1 VNKHWLKSYPPGV
14 VAEVDLSICPTLVH
28 LMEDAFRQYKD
39 RPASDFLGKLV
50 SYGEIDAQSQALGA
64 WFQARGLEKGARI
77 AIMMPNVP
85 QYFVTLCAI
94 LRAGYVVVNV
104 NPMYTARELEH
115 QLADSGAEAII
126 VLEMFANTVSQVVNR
141 TAVKHV
147 IVASVGDMLGGLKGF
162 ITNFVIR
169 NVKKAVPAFK
179 FDHYTR
185 FNDAVSEGR
194 SLTLKRPELGPKD
207 LAFLQYTGGTTGV
220 SKGAMLIH
228 ENVVAGALIGEAWL
242 APALER
248 DKHIEQ
254 YSVVNALPL
263 YHIFSLIACF
273 WLGMR
278 KGALNILIA
287 NARDFDS
294 VTKACKP
301 YKINVFPA
309 VSTLFNGLAN
319 HEGFRQLDF
328 SQLRVSNGGGMAVQ
342 RAVAER
348 WLTLTKCPIV
358 EGYGLTETT
367 SGSTCNPVNNDTYN
381 ATVGLPLPNVEIDIR
396 DDAGKSLPFGEPGEI
411 CIRGP
416 NVMVGYWQRPDET
429 AKVMFDDGFFRSG
442 DIGTMDAEGYTRIVD
457 RKKDMIIVSGFNVY
471 PNEVEDVI
479 AMHPG
484 VMECAAVGVPDEH
497 SGEAVKLVV
506 VKKDPALTK
515 EDVLAFA
522 KEKLTGYKR
531 PKIVE
536 FRDTL
541 PKTNV
546 GKVLRRALRDG

>member
-1 VNKHWLKSYPPGV
+1 VEKPWLKSYPPGV
-14 VAEVDLSICPTLVH
+14 PADVDLTTCPTLVH
-28 LMEDAFRQYKD
+28 LMEDAFARYAE
-39 RPASDFLGKLV
+39 RPAADFLGKLI
-50 SYGEIDAQSQALGA
+50 SYAEIDRQSRAFGA
-64 WFQARGLEKGARI
+64 WLQARGLARGARV

-85 QYFVTLCAI
+85 QYFVALCGV
-94 LRAGYVVVNV
+94 LRAGFVVVNV

-115 QLADSGAEAII
+115 QLVDSGAEAII
-126 VLEMFANTVSQVVNR
+126 VLDMFANTVSQVVNR
-141 TAVKHV
+141 GAVKHV

-162 ITNFVIR
+162 ITNFMLR
-169 NVKKAVPAFK
+169 TVKKKVPPFS
-179 FDHYTR
+179 FDHYTG
-185 FNDAVSEGR
+185 FNTVVREGS
-194 SLTLKRPELGPKD
+194 SLKLERPQLKPDD

-220 SKGAMLIH
+220 SKGAMLVH

-248 DKHIEQ
+248 GKPIEQ
-254 YSVVNALPL
+254 YNVVNALPL

-287 NARDFDS
+287 NARDFDALA
-294 VTKACKP
+294 KACAP

-319 HEGFRQLDF
+319 NENFRKLDF
-328 SQLRVSNGGGMAVQ
+328 SELRVSNGGGMAVQ

-348 WLTLTKCPIV
+348 WLALTKCPIV

-367 SGSTCNPVNNDTYN
+367 SGSTCNPVNSDAYN
-381 ATVGLPLPNVEIDIR
+381 GTVGLPMPGVDIDIR
-396 DDAGKSLPFGEPGEI
+396 DDAGKTVPLGEPGEV

-416 NVMVGYWQRPDET
+416 QVMRGYWQRPDET
-429 AKVMFDDGFFRSG
+429 AKVMFADGFFRSG
-442 DIGTMDAEGYTRIVD
+442 DIGTLDAQGYLKIVD

-484 VMECAAVGVPDEH
+484 VMECAAVGVPDES

-515 EDVLAFA
+515 EAVMDYAR
-522 KEKLTGYKR
+522 ENLTGYKR
-531 PKIVE
+531 PRIIE
-536 FRDTL
+536 FRDAL

>member
-1 VNKHWLKSYPPGV
+1 MEKPWLKSYPPGV
-14 VAEVDLSICPTLVH
+14 PADVDLTTCPTLVH
-28 LMEDAFRQYKD
+28 LMEDAFARYAE
-39 RPASDFLGKLV
+39 RPAADFLGKLI
-50 SYGEIDAQSQALGA
+50 SYAEIDRQSRAFGA
-64 WFQARGLEKGARI
+64 WLQARGLARGARV

-85 QYFVTLCAI
+85 QYFVALCGV
-94 LRAGYVVVNV
+94 LRAGFVVVNV

-115 QLADSGAEAII
+115 QLVDSGAEAII
-126 VLEMFANTVSQVVNR
+126 VLDMFANTVSQVVNR
-141 TAVKHV
+141 GAVKHV

-162 ITNFVIR
+162 ITNFMLR
-169 NVKKAVPAFK
+169 TVKKKVPPFS
-179 FDHYTR
+179 FDHYTG
-185 FNDAVSEGR
+185 FNTVVREGS
-194 SLTLKRPELGPKD
+194 SLKLERPQLKPDD

-220 SKGAMLIH
+220 SKGAMLVH

-248 DKHIEQ
+248 GKPIEQ
-254 YSVVNALPL
+254 YNVVNALPL

-287 NARDFDS
+287 NARDFDALA
-294 VTKACKP
+294 KACAP

-319 HEGFRQLDF
+319 NENFRKLDF
-328 SQLRVSNGGGMAVQ
+328 SELRVSNGGGMAVQ

-348 WLTLTKCPIV
+348 WLALTKCPIV

-367 SGSTCNPVNNDTYN
+367 SGSTCNPVNSDAYN
-381 ATVGLPLPNVEIDIR
+381 GTVGLPMPGVDIDIR
-396 DDAGKSLPFGEPGEI
+396 DDAGKTVPLGEPGEV

-416 NVMVGYWQRPDET
+416 QVMRGYWQRPDET
-429 AKVMFDDGFFRSG
+429 AKVMFADGFFRSG
-442 DIGTMDAEGYTRIVD
+442 DIGTLDAQGYLKIVD

-484 VMECAAVGVPDEH
+484 VMECAAVGVPDES

-515 EDVLAFA
+515 EAVMDYAR
-522 KEKLTGYKR
+522 ENLTGYKR
-531 PKIVE
+531 PRIIE
-536 FRDTL
+536 FRDAL